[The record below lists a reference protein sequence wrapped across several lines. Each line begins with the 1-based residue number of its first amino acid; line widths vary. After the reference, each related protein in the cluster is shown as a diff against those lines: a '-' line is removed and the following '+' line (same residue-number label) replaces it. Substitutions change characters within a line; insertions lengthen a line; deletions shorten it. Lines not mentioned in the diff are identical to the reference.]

1 MRGVRGGLSETGRET
16 YEKINAVSTW
26 DRMSWRFFFFRLAGI
41 MEGWSLLLQESP
53 CLMEAGMAGW
63 RADEGE
69 EEVDGKGNSRST
81 AG

>member
-1 MRGVRGGLSETGRET
+1 MEV
-16 YEKINAVSTW
+16 
-26 DRMSWRFFFFRLAGI
+26 FFFFRLAGI

>member
-1 MRGVRGGLSETGRET
+1 MRKSMLCPLGTECHGG
-16 YEKINAVSTW
+16 
-26 DRMSWRFFFFRLAGI
+26 FFFFRLAGI